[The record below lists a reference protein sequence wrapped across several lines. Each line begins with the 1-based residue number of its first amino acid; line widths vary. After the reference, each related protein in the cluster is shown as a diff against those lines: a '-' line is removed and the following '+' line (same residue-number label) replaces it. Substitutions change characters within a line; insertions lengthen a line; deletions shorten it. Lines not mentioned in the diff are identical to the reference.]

1 MTSRQGWLQWSY
13 LGPALA
19 LVGCVACAGFF
30 KEDEEQAVKAAT
42 AWAERNKL
50 QDPVVECGDAYK
62 NCTISH
68 GEVGARRVEYLKCY
82 SGGCYR

>member
-50 QDPVVECGDAYK
+50 QDPVVECVYLS
-62 NCTISH
+62 CTISH
-68 GEVGARRVEYLKCY
+68 GEVGARRVEALHC
-82 SGGCYR
+82 SNGRCYR